1 MNKNPVRV
9 YVKPAGEPA
18 QVLELFNRDTA
29 RQFLALAAQ
38 HGAEARILKG
48 GAQ

>member
-1 MNKNPVRV
+1 MNKNPVKI

-18 QVLELFNRDTA
+18 QVVELFNRENA
-29 RQFLALAAQ
+29 REFLRLASLN
-38 HGAEARILKG
+38 GAEARILKG

>member
-1 MNKNPVRV
+1 MKKPVKV

-18 QVLELFNRDTA
+18 RVIELFDRDTA
-29 RQFLALAAQ
+29 REFLAIAKDY
-38 HGAEARILKG
+38 GAEARILKG